1 MPIIGTAGHVDHGK
15 STLVQ
20 ALTGRDPDRWT
31 EEKERGL
38 TIDLG
43 FAWASIGRN
52 AVGFVDV
59 PGHERF
65 IKNMLAGVG
74 GLDVALFVVAAD
86 EGWMPQ
92 SEEHLAVL
100 DLLRVA
106 HGVIAITRVDLAD
119 PDLIEL
125 SKIDVDEH
133 VVGSVAESWPVVT
146 VSAATGEG
154 IDDLVEA
161 LETELTAAGPTP
173 DVGRP
178 RMWIDRAFGI
188 TGAGVVATGTLTGG
202 SLSVGD
208 RLRCYPGPEVRVRS
222 LQSHEIDRDVI
233 EPGSRAAANL
243 VGVDQHDLERGV
255 LLARPGST
263 TMSERFLAQLS
274 FPPRSA
280 GEVADRGAYH
290 VHLGTVSVSARI
302 RALKDSETSAV
313 IVTATTPVPVM
324 MGDRFILRDTGRRAV
339 IAGGTVLD
347 PSPTRKPTP
356 SDVATLSN
364 AVHLSPN
371 QRADALVAVHGS
383 IDAAEVDRS
392 SGGGSPTGAVNVG
405 ARHLSPEVFGLR
417 ERELLSAVNEYHA
430 RYPLRPGLPKSEAAS
445 RLRVDADL
453 VAALVEVSDD
463 LTEDGPAIR
472 LIGFAPS
479 LGADDV
485 AAWDAARALLAADL
499 AVPRA
504 SDLGLPAEVT
514 HALIRRGDLVRID
527 DDLLLLADQVETITA
542 GLRSLPDGFTV
553 ATFRDHFGLS
563 RRHAVP
569 LLEWL
574 DAGGWTRRSGDERSI
589 SSPREGSAGDAPP
602 R

>member
-43 FAWASIGRN
+43 FAWAPIGGD

-74 GLDVALFVVAAD
+74 GIDVALFVVAAD

-100 DLLRVA
+100 DLLGVA

-119 PDLIEL
+119 SDLVEL
-125 SKIDVDEH
+125 SKIDVEEH
-133 VVGSVAESWPVVT
+133 VAGSVAESWPVVE
-146 VSAATGEG
+146 VSAVTGQG

-161 LETELTAAGPTP
+161 LAAELAEAGPTT
-173 DVGRP
+173 DTGRP

-188 TGAGVVATGTLTGG
+188 SGAGVVATGTLTGG

-208 RLRCYPGPEVRVRS
+208 RLRCFPGPEVRVRS
-222 LQSHEIDRDVI
+222 LQSHEIDRDTI
-233 EPGSRAAANL
+233 DPGSRAAANL
-243 VGVDQHDLERGV
+243 VGVDRRDLERGT
-255 LLARPGST
+255 LLARPGT
-263 TMSERFLAQLS
+263 ITMSGRFLAQLT

-290 VHLGTVSVSARI
+290 VHLGTATVSARI
-302 RALKDSETSAV
+302 RTLADAEAESV
-313 IVTATTPVPVM
+313 IVTAAMPVPVT
-324 MGDRFILRDTGRRAV
+324 MGDRFILRDTGRRSV
-339 IAGGTVLD
+339 VAGGTVLD
-347 PSPTRKPTP
+347 PSPVRRPTP
-356 SDVATLSN
+356 SDVAALAH
-364 AVHLSPN
+364 AVDGSPD
-371 QRADALVAVHGS
+371 QRAEALVAVHGS
-383 IDAAEVDRS
+383 IEAAEVGRS
-392 SGGGSPTGAVNVG
+392 SGGGSPTGAISVG
-405 ARHLSPEVFGLR
+405 ALHLSPEVFALR
-417 ERELLSAVNEYHA
+417 GRELLSAVEEYHG

-453 VAALVEVSDD
+453 VAALVEVSGG
-463 LTEDGPAIR
+463 LAENGPSIHQV
-472 LIGFAPS
+472 GFAPS
-479 LGADDV
+479 LGSDDV
-485 AAWDAARALLAADL
+485 AAWEAAQALLAAGL

-504 SDLGLPAEVT
+504 SDLGLSTEVK

-527 DDLLLLADQVETITA
+527 DDLVLLADQVETITA
-542 GLRSLPDGFTV
+542 GLSSLPDEFTV
-553 ATFRDHFGLS
+553 AVFRDQFGLS

-569 LLEWL
+569 LVEWL
-574 DAGGWTRRSGDERSI
+574 DAEGWTRRSGDKRSV
-589 SSPREGSAGDAPP
+589 SSRREGSAGDAQP

>member
-43 FAWASIGRN
+43 FAWAFIGGD

-74 GLDVALFVVAAD
+74 GLDIALFVVAAD

-92 SEEHLAVL
+92 SEEHLAIL
-100 DLLRVA
+100 DLLCVD
-106 HGVIAITRVDLAD
+106 HGVVAMTRVDLAD

-125 SKIDVDEH
+125 TSIDVAEH
-133 VVGSVAESWPVVT
+133 VAGTVAESWPVVA
-146 VSAATGEG
+146 VSAVTGEG
-154 IDDLVEA
+154 MDALVAA
-161 LETELTAAGPTP
+161 LEAELIAAGPP
-173 DVGRP
+173 LDLGRP

-188 TGAGVVATGTLTGG
+188 PGAGVVATGTLTGG
-202 SLSVGD
+202 SLTVGD
-208 RLRCYPGPEVRVRS
+208 RMECYAGPEVRVRS
-222 LQSHEIDRDVI
+222 LQSHEIDRDTI
-233 EPGSRAAANL
+233 GPGSRAAANL
-243 VGVDQHDLERGV
+243 VGVDQRDLERGT
-255 LLARPGST
+255 LLARPGSM
-263 TMSERFLAQLS
+263 TMSGRFLAQLS
-274 FPPRSA
+274 FPPRSV

-290 VHLGTVSVSARI
+290 AHLGTATVPVRI
-302 RALKDSETSAV
+302 RTLTDVDPPAALVA
-313 IVTATTPVPVM
+313 ATRPVPVA

-347 PSPTRKPTP
+347 PSPTKKPSP
-356 SDVATLSN
+356 RNVATLGH
-364 AVHLSPN
+364 AVLLEPDD
-371 QRADALVAVHGS
+371 RADALVAVHGS
-383 IDAAEVDRS
+383 INAAEVDRS
-392 SGGGSPTGAVNVG
+392 SGGGSPKGAVTVG
-405 ARHLSPEVFGLR
+405 TRHWSPEVFALR
-417 ERELLSAVNEYHA
+417 GRELHVAVEEYHE
-430 RYPLRPGLPKSEAAS
+430 RYPLRSGLPKSEAAS
-445 RLRVDADL
+445 QLRVDAD
-453 VAALVEVSDD
+453 VVGALVGRNDD
-463 LTEDGPAIR
+463 LAEDGPAIR
-472 LIGFAPS
+472 LIGFVPS
-479 LGADDV
+479 LGPDDA
-485 AAWDAARALLAADL
+485 AAWDAARARLAAGL

-504 SDLGLPAEVT
+504 SDLELPEELR

-527 DDLLLLADQVETITA
+527 NDLVLLADQVEAITA

-553 ATFRDHFGLS
+553 AMFRDHFGLT

-574 DAGGWTRRSGDERSI
+574 DAEGWTRRSGDGRTV
-589 SSPREGSAGDAPP
+589 SSPRGGSADDA
-602 R
+602 RLR